1 MKKTITGLMLFFSLL
16 ILAQDIK
23 PNGAKL
29 LLEGIWE
36 ANETSYICIITVNE
50 GFNTVKT
57 IHNVSFE
64 EDLVLI
70 EKVLSQDDKQ
80 VITTLHNKL
89 NNHKVFSTYS
99 LINEDQLLRNIRGD
113 ANADIVYTRRDN
125 KLRYQQVTINN

>member
-16 ILAQDIK
+16 VLAQDIK

-113 ANADIVYTRRDN
+113 ANVNIVYTRRDN
-125 KLRYQQVTINN
+125 KLKYQQVTINN

>member
-113 ANADIVYTRRDN
+113 ANVNIVYTRRDN
-125 KLRYQQVTINN
+125 KLKYQQVTINN

>member
-64 EDLVLI
+64 EDLVLR

-80 VITTLHNKL
+80 VITSLYNKL

-113 ANADIVYTRRDN
+113 ANVDIVYTRRDN
-125 KLRYQQVTINN
+125 KLRYQQITNNN

>member
-36 ANETSYICIITVNE
+36 ANETSYICIITVDE

-64 EDLVLI
+64 EDLVLK

-80 VITTLHNKL
+80 VITSLYNKL
-89 NNHKVFSTYS
+89 ENHKIFSTYS

-113 ANADIVYTRRDN
+113 SNVNIVYTRRDN
-125 KLRYQQVTINN
+125 KLRYQQITNNN